1 MIAENSVVAWILFVV
16 PLAAAV
22 FAWVGLYRHWS
33 AEQHRFTR
41 VSAIVLATAAPLL
54 ACGAL
59 AYVEFVRPLPA
70 FDYRVEAWG
79 LLLSFVGTILGLVT
93 LRFPRWFSS
102 LALGVSAWMLV
113 LFFLAGSTY

>member
-1 MIAENSVVAWILFVV
+1 MRSAVAWILVSV
-16 PLAAAV
+16 PLAAVA
-22 FAWVGLYRHWS
+22 FAWIGLCKHWS
-33 AEQHRFTR
+33 AEDHRFAKA
-41 VSAIVLATAAPLL
+41 SAILLATATPLL

-59 AYVEFVRPLPA
+59 GYVQFVRPLPA

-79 LLLSFVGTILGLVT
+79 LLLSFSGTIFGLVT

-102 LALGVSAWMLV
+102 LALGISSWMVV